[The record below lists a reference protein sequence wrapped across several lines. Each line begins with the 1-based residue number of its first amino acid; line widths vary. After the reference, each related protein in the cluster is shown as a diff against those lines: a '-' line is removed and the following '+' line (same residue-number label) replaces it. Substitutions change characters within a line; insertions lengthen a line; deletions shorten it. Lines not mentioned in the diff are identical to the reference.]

1 MYFIHE
7 NVEKIENKN
16 PDAHARIEKQEGI
29 YYLVYTFTTHTYT

>member
-16 PDAHARIEKQEGI
+16 PDAHARRYI
-29 YYLVYTFTTHTYT
+29 VYRHLLHILILRHTL